1 MYMEI
6 LRNSEKGA
14 KDATVDV
21 TPLSHP
27 INVNVSGYFKEGQ
40 KDISALYSPFR
51 IE

>member
-6 LRNSEKGA
+6 LRNSEKSA

-27 INVNVSGYFKEGQ
+27 VNVSGYFKEGQ